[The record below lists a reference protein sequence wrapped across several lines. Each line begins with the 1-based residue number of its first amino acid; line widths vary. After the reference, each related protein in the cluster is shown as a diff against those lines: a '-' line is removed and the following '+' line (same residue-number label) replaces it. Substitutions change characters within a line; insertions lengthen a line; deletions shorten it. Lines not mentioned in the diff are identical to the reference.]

1 MPLRP
6 REPLDDSWLFQDPMT
21 LELVDDDP
29 LTVRR
34 NADALTRLT
43 GQRAPEIPGSSVSRT
58 DWEPFED

>member
-43 GQRAPEIPGSSVSRT
+43 GPRAPEIPGSSVSRT